1 MREKGRSQRD
11 WIGRAGEGSGKGEGE
26 RSRWEC
32 GRGGVREDPEGG
44 SGWWVPSRGICWRDR
59 PLETEETV
67 DRRFSFAEALPCPRV
82 QLLSNYHHHQREEVQ
97 ESALGWAGQ
106 AASAWE
112 AAGKQHWP
120 VDRRRATVLVMDL
133 AGQYVWYVLPR
144 SSLTFFPSSLS
155 ILLPNSGD
163 LCAVLLYI

>member
-67 DRRFSFAEALPCPRV
+67 DRRFNFAYMMHRS
-82 QLLSNYHHHQREEVQ
+82 Q
-97 ESALGWAGQ
+97 
-106 AASAWE
+106 
-112 AAGKQHWP
+112 
-120 VDRRRATVLVMDL
+120 TVEDM
-133 AGQYVWYVLPR
+133 
-144 SSLTFFPSSLS
+144 STK
-155 ILLPNSGD
+155 ILMEDG
-163 LCAVLLYI
+163 